1 MPIIRLDSRCNI
13 VVMHTASCL
22 NSSRPNGAKMVVS
35 DSYTDF
41 AELVAKQRFEE
52 FRERQATLESAPSG
66 ISLADIQNQVG
77 VQEQTIRRL
86 AVDECLKL
94 GIEAIEW
101 TISAEEKV
109 SKYRTKQCS
118 LNVVRKFFQDLLE
131 YAYRAELLID
141 TIDTSSQMEPL
152 RNLDRFHECLCE
164 IAAFVRSLERT
175 DLLPSLSVRERVN
188 QYETQQANLFQ
199 NLGTVRPPR

>member
-13 VVMHTASCL
+13 VVMHTACCL

-77 VQEQTIRRL
+77 V
-86 AVDECLKL
+86 
-94 GIEAIEW
+94 
-101 TISAEEKV
+101 
-109 SKYRTKQCS
+109 
-118 LNVVRKFFQDLLE
+118 
-131 YAYRAELLID
+131 
-141 TIDTSSQMEPL
+141 
-152 RNLDRFHECLCE
+152 
-164 IAAFVRSLERT
+164 
-175 DLLPSLSVRERVN
+175 
-188 QYETQQANLFQ
+188 
-199 NLGTVRPPR
+199 